1 MESSPQVV
9 HRQDQQDQ
17 NEQQDQNDL
26 QDRRNPE
33 GGQDGTPAREM
44 AALWGEYLNRSDV
57 GPDDDFFALGGNS
70 LTGIKII
77 DRVAQE
83 YGVQLSVR
91 DFYLAQTP
99 ARVAELIEQGRAA
112 A

>member
-1 MESSPQVV
+1 MDSSPQVI
-9 HRQDQQDQ
+9 
-17 NEQQDQNDL
+17 N
-26 QDRRNPE
+26 RNAH
-33 GGQDGTPAREM
+33 GAGQDGTPEGAASLGQEVAR
-44 AALWGEYLNRSDV
+44 LWSAHLAGREV
-57 GPDDDFFALGGNS
+57 GVDDDFFSLGGNS

-77 DRVAQE
+77 EEVAE
-83 YGVQLSVR
+83 TYGVQLSVR

>member
-1 MESSPQVV
+1 METVSLAQEIAAMWG
-9 HRQDQQDQ
+9 QF
-17 NEQQDQNDL
+17 L
-26 QDRRNPE
+26 ADRK
-33 GGQDGTPAREM
+33 
-44 AALWGEYLNRSDV
+44 V
-57 GPDDDFFALGGNS
+57 GVDDDFFELGGNS

-77 DRVAQE
+77 DQVAQD

-99 ARVAELIEQGRAA
+99 ARVAALIEQGRAA